1 MANLKP
7 LIKLRKFRVEEMQK
21 SLAELYREA
30 EAIETRKQ
38 TYLTTLE
45 HERAHI
51 DRSQDITEI
60 SLFHTFAER
69 VKKIVEDLNDEL
81 YIINGRIDVAREE
94 MREAFGELK
103 KIEMVQEQREQ
114 DERDEADKKE
124 SDTLDEIGVQRSF
137 RDGGGDDRL
146 V

>member
-38 TYLTTLE
+38 TYLTALE

-51 DRSQDITEI
+51 DQSQDVTEI

-69 VKKIVEDLNDEL
+69 VKKIVEDLDDEL

-114 DERDEADKKE
+114 DERNIADKKE
-124 SDTLDEIGVQRSF
+124 SDTLDEVGVQRSF
-137 RDGGGDDRL
+137 RDDGDDRL